1 MTYCWLCYR
10 EERVVMVYGKGEMYS
25 GWGKRVN
32 LVVHTHWALTNSIIT
47 HSYTCKAFSLAQH

>member
-32 LVVHTHWALTNSIIT
+32 LVVHTHWALKILSELTLI
-47 HSYTCKAFSLAQH
+47 LVRLLV